1 MVAIEENREKNRTVA
16 KVKKRVEQGI
26 PRMGERQKST
36 HNGIGVDAVTL
47 AQAAHPIRI
56 EDDFNG
62 WLLDQ
67 AAALRKRKG
76 SWLDWDHLAEELE
89 AMAAQHRREIKKHL
103 KKLLEHLLKFHVQP
117 NQLHRHHSWRTSV
130 REAREEISDLIEESP
145 GIFQGKEDEFV
156 AVAYKRARER
166 VSDQTRIALRE
177 LPEECPWSFDEIMRD
192 DFFANV
198 PQLPRD

>member
-1 MVAIEENREKNRTVA
+1 MSEKQKLTV
-16 KVKKRVEQGI
+16 V
-26 PRMGERQKST
+26 PSGET
-36 HNGIGVDAVTL
+36 MTVGPLTL
-47 AQAAHPIRI
+47 AQGARTVRI

-67 AAALRKRKG
+67 AAALRNRKG
-76 SWLDWDHLAEELE
+76 SLLDWDHLAEELE

-103 KKLLEHLLKFHVQP
+103 KKLLEHLLKFRVQP

-130 REAREEISDLIEESP
+130 REAREEISDLMEESP

-156 AVAYKRARER
+156 AVCYKRARER
-166 VSDQTRIALRE
+166 VSDQTRTPLSE
-177 LPEECPWSFDEIMRD
+177 LPEDCPWLFDEIMRE

-198 PQLPRD
+198 PQLPRN